1 MKTTTPTPAPA
12 FRHPRRRVATAALGL
27 LAAVG
32 GLATP
37 LLAPSPARAAVACTK
52 YVATSG
58 SDSNPGTK
66 AAPYRSLGTLSSNLQ
81 PGQTGCL
88 VAGQVYRALGD
99 GNGIIKGS
107 GTAGVPI
114 VITAEGPGAT
124 LQGQVEVR
132 DTAHDVDLTG
142 LSFVGYPGKKGA
154 AIVIVRG
161 DRVRLLH
168 NDVSNPWGNCIIGGY
183 RDQLDEMPAVRAD
196 DLQIRFNE
204 IHNCGTSPD
213 IVYGTGDQGESG
225 AHGIYLNHTANALV
239 DENIIRDNKYR
250 GLQLWPSNDGADIH
264 HNLFARNATHVN
276 IGSSLSC
283 TGACRS
289 GRLGVVTGT
298 LKSEN
303 TDVHD
308 NIFMARV
315 TDWRPEQN
323 PSQVYGFFPAGSPT
337 YGNDVHHNCLAPGDA
352 ALTGDG
358 YAAHDNQVVNPTFA
372 GARLTPGSACLG
384 KGPASIQPEPGTP
397 TYLVD
402 ATVTNPAG
410 VTRGAGIINTTG
422 AGQVGASIIAPGRS
436 VSYRISIRNVGN
448 VADNWSIADQIVG
461 TSGFTWTWTLA
472 GRDVTSLVRSGNLLK
487 NGVAP
492 GATVDLVLK
501 VGVTAAASG
510 TATWILH
517 GVHNPL
523 QDKIRDVVR
532 VRVTRR

>member
-1 MKTTTPTPAPA
+1 MKQTAPHSTSS
-12 FRHPRRRVATAALGL
+12 RTRIATATLGL
-27 LAAVG
+27 LSTVG

-37 LLAPSPARAAVACTK
+37 LLAPSAADAAVTCHK

-66 AAPYRSLGTLSSNLQ
+66 AAPYRSLGVLSLNLQ
-81 PGQTGCL
+81 PGQVGCL
-88 VAGQVYRALGD
+88 VAGQVYKALGD

-107 GTAGVPI
+107 GTAGSPI
-114 VITAEGPGAT
+114 VITAEGPGTT
-124 LQGQVEVR
+124 LQGQIEVR
-132 DTAHDVDLTG
+132 DTAHDVDLTD
-142 LSFVGYPGKKGA
+142 LDFVGYPGKKGA
-154 AIVIVRG
+154 GILILRG

-168 NDVSNPWGNCIIGGY
+168 NEVSNPWGNCIIGGF
-183 RDQLDEMPAVRAD
+183 RDQLDQSPAVRAD

-204 IHNCGTSPD
+204 IHDCGTSPG
-213 IVYGTGDQGESG
+213 ITYGTGDQGESG
-225 AHGIYLNHTANALV
+225 AHGIYLNHTANALI

-250 GLQLWPSNDGADIH
+250 GLQLWPSNDGAQIH
-264 HNLFARNATHVN
+264 HNLFARNATHLN

-289 GRLGVVTGT
+289 KASVVTGT

-303 TDVHD
+303 TDVRD
-308 NIFMARV
+308 NIFIERV

-337 YGNDVHHNCLAPGDA
+337 YGNDIHHNCFAPGDP

-358 YAAHDNQVVNPTFA
+358 YAAHDNQTVNPTFA
-372 GARLTPGSACLG
+372 GVRLTPGSACIG
-384 KGPASIQPEPGTP
+384 KGPAAIQPDGGHGDPVFR
-397 TYLVD
+397 VD

-410 VTRGAGIINTTG
+410 ITRGAGVVNTTG
-422 AGQVGASIIAPGRS
+422 ADQTVASIVAPGRT
-436 VSYRISIRNVGN
+436 VSYRVSVTNAGN
-448 VADNWSIADQIVG
+448 TVDNWSFADQI
-461 TSGFTWTWTLA
+461 TTTTGFRWNWYLA
-472 GRDVTSLVRSGNLLK
+472 GRDVTSLVHSGNLLQS
-487 NGVAP
+487 GVAA

-501 VGVTAAASG
+501 VTVTEAASG
-510 TATWILH
+510 TAVWALH

-532 VRVTRR
+532 IRVTRR